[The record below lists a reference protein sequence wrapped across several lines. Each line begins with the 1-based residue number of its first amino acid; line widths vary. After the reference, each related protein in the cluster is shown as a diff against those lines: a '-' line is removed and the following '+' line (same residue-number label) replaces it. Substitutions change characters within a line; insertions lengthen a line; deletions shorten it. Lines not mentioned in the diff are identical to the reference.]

1 MEAYEH
7 KVQYYETDQMG
18 IVHHSNYIRWFEE
31 ARTYVL
37 DKLGFGYKKM
47 EESGVIS
54 PVLSVDAQYRTMT
67 RYGDVVQI
75 DARIAGYNGIKLALS
90 YTISDKE
97 TGEVRCVGKSSHCF
111 LNRDGKPVSL
121 KRSFPDIHTV
131 FEKALKE
138 QSRDDSPS
146 GVKNL

>member
-31 ARTYVL
+31 ARSYVL
-37 DKLGFGYKKM
+37 DELGFGYEKM

-54 PVLSVDAQYRTMT
+54 PVLSVDARYRTMT

-75 DARIAGYNGIKLALS
+75 DTCITEYNGIKMSLS
-90 YTISDKE
+90 YTISDRE

-138 QSRDDSPS
+138 QSQK
-146 GVKNL
+146 GQAQGE